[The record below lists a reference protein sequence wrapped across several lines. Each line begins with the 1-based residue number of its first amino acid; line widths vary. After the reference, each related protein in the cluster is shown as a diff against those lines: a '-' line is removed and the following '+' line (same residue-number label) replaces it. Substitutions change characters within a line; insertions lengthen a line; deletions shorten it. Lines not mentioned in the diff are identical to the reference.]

1 MPSKE
6 SKLPGVSAT
15 AVLRE
20 LEGLGTE
27 QTRKTYRRH
36 GVKGEQYGVLYAPLG
51 KLAKRLKTDHALA
64 RELWASGNHDARIL
78 ATMIADPAATTGAQ
92 LDKWI
97 RDVDNYVLADALAG
111 LASRTP
117 VARKKLE
124 KWTLSTHE
132 WVGRIG
138 WGILARLAMSDSNL
152 TDGDFERY
160 LNEIERRIHGSK
172 NRIRDAMNMAVIAI
186 GLRNAAFE
194 KKAGAAAERIGRV
207 KVDHGETGCKTPD
220 AVEYIGKVKA
230 KRSRSL
236 SS

>member
-1 MPSKE
+1 M
-6 SKLPGVSAT
+6 SAT

-20 LEGLGTE
+20 LERLGTE

-51 KLAKRLKTDHALA
+51 KLAKRLKIDHALA
-64 RELWASGNHDARIL
+64 GSLWASGNHDARIL
-78 ATMIADPAATTGAQ
+78 ATMIADPAATTGAE

-117 VARKKLE
+117 VARKKME

-138 WGILARLAMSDSNL
+138 WGILARLAMADSNL
-152 TDGDFERY
+152 TDEDFERY
-160 LNEIERRIHGSK
+160 LEEIEKRIRGSK
-172 NRIRDAMNMAVIAI
+172 NRVRDAMNMAVISI
-186 GLRNAAFE
+186 GLR
-194 KKAGAAAERIGRV
+194 GAALETKAVAAAKRIGKV
-207 KVDHGETGCKTPD
+207 DVDHGDTSCKTPD
-220 AVEYIGKVKA
+220 ALDYIRKAKARPSA
-230 KRSRSL
+230 KRSS
-236 SS
+236 

>member
-1 MPSKE
+1 M
-6 SKLPGVSAT
+6 SAA

-36 GVKGEQYGVLYAPLG
+36 GVRGAQYGVNYAPLG

-64 RELWASGNHDARIL
+64 GELWTSGNHDARIL
-78 ATMIADPAATTGAQ
+78 ATMIADPAATTVAE
-92 LDKWI
+92 LDRWI

-117 VARKKLE
+117 VARKKME
-124 KWTLSTHE
+124 KWTRSTHE

-138 WGILARLAMSDSNL
+138 WGILARLAMTDSTL
-152 TDGDFERY
+152 TDGDYERY
-160 LNEIERRIHGSK
+160 LEEIEKRIHGSK

-186 GLRNAAFE
+186 GLRSAAFE
-194 KKAGAAAERIGRV
+194 KKAVGAAKRIGKV
-207 KVDHGETGCKTPD
+207 EVDHGETGCKTPD
-220 AVEYIGKVKA
+220 AVEYIGKA
-230 KRSRSL
+230 KR
-236 SS
+236 